1 MKLTLLLPALVL
13 GLIISTSSETLA
25 FGGAPGGPFSN
36 GSFFSNEGT
45 FSAVVRGE
53 NLTGILQ
60 FSTTAGAGA
69 AFQIVTEDP
78 TTGSPTLLDTNS
90 GRGSTGVATI
100 YYDGDTYIG
109 NSQGALDPQAS
120 TMTVMFQAD
129 SRQQGQS
136 TQDISIEEVTTSGNT
151 TKVNESQL
159 NYFDSLYIN
168 GSANCKTSN
177 AFPNQKFQG
186 DGEAEIQFMNFNG
199 ITPLVDADFFP
210 ISVTG
215 VRLSNTASSFYTDN
229 VQAPSV
235 SRVSTLVT
243 P

>member
-1 MKLTLLLPALVL
+1 
-13 GLIISTSSETLA
+13 
-25 FGGAPGGPFSN
+25 
-36 GSFFSNEGT
+36 
-45 FSAVVRGE
+45 
-53 NLTGILQ
+53 
-60 FSTTAGAGA
+60 
-69 AFQIVTEDP
+69 
-78 TTGSPTLLDTNS
+78 
-90 GRGSTGVATI
+90 
-100 YYDGDTYIG
+100 
-109 NSQGALDPQAS
+109 
-120 TMTVMFQAD
+120 MTVMFQAD

-136 TQDISIEEVTTSGNT
+136 TQDISIEEVTAPGR
-151 TKVNESQL
+151 VNRSQL

-215 VRLSNTASSFYTDN
+215 VRLSNTASAFYTDN

-235 SRVSTLVT
+235 SRISTLVN

>member
-60 FSTTAGAGA
+60 FSTTAEAGA
-69 AFQIVTEDP
+69 PFQIVTEDP

-136 TQDISIEEVTTSGNT
+136 TQDIQIVEITGNRQ
-151 TKVNESQL
+151 NRSQL

-215 VRLSNTASSFYTDN
+215 VRLSNTASAFYTDN

-235 SRVSTLVT
+235 SRISTLVN